1 MNRPTRFLSLL
12 AKNEAFTDAARSV
25 DVHRFVRMQARDAQ
39 LVVGDELEHRD
50 CSRAIRTHHA
60 IDGGSCK
67 FEALGSKGCPET
79 RMAPVAPSLAKIEP
93 EFILCHAT
101 HKKGLTISRKSL
113 ISLVGGT
120 GVEPVTP
127 AV

>member
-1 MNRPTRFLSLL
+1 MG
-12 AKNEAFTDAARSV
+12 KYEAFTDAARNV
-25 DVHRFVRMQARDAQ
+25 DVHRFVRMRARDAQ
-39 LVVGDELEHRD
+39 RVVGDEIKHCD
-50 CSRAIRTHHA
+50 CSRAIGAHHT

-79 RMAPVAPSLAKIEP
+79 RTAPVAQSLAKVEP

-101 HKKGLTISRKSL
+101 HKKGPTISSKSL

>member
-1 MNRPTRFLSLL
+1 
-12 AKNEAFTDAARSV
+12 
-25 DVHRFVRMQARDAQ
+25 MQAREPQ
-39 LVVGDELEHRD
+39 LVVGDEIKIRD
-50 CSRAIRTHHA
+50 CSRAIGTQPA
-60 IDGGSCK
+60 IEGRSCK

-79 RMAPVAPSLAKIEP
+79 GMAPVAQSFAKIEP
-93 EFILCHAT
+93 EFILCRAT
-101 HKKGLTISRKSL
+101 DKKGLTISRKAL